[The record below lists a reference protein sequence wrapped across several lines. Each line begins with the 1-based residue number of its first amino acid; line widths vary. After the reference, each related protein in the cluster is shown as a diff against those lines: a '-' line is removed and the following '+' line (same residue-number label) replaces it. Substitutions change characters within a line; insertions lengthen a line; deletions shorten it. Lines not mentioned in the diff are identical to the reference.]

1 MERED
6 TTTPSQD
13 KSWTAIGLMSGTSLD
28 GLDIAKARFDID
40 ENGDWNGELL
50 EFECFDYPE
59 ELWGGLRG
67 SMEMS
72 ALELKYLEKNW
83 SEFAASKVC
92 EMKLEADLLCSHGHT
107 VFHKPEDGITVQIGS
122 GAILAARTGIPT
134 ICDLRSLDVA
144 YGGTGA
150 PLIPMVDRHL
160 FSEYNACV
168 NLGGFSNISI
178 STDEETIA
186 WDMGPCNN
194 LLNLLAREVGK
205 DFDEDGT
212 MAREGLISESLLK
225 ELLALEYHDLRP
237 PKSIGMEWFYNS
249 LVPIIANNTG
259 FSLENIMCTCVEYIA
274 HTITKDLPDGK
285 VLFTGGGARNIFL
298 IERLNKL
305 VDKSEIHIA
314 NEPMI
319 DAKEAYGFAFLGL
332 QRWLLMD
339 NVLDSVTGASRPTS
353 SGAIWLP

>member
-1 MERED
+1 MEHED
-6 TTTPSQD
+6 TTTPAQD
-13 KSWTAIGLMSGTSLD
+13 KSWTVIGLMSGTSLD
-28 GLDIAKARFDID
+28 GLDIARAQFELDDDGAWK
-40 ENGDWNGELL
+40 GELL
-50 EFECFDYPE
+50 DFKCFEYPE
-59 ELWGGLRG
+59 ELWARLRG
-67 SMEMS
+67 SMELS
-72 ALELKYLEKNW
+72 AIDLKYLEKDW
-83 SEFAASKVC
+83 SEFAAAKVL
-92 EMKLEADLLCSHGHT
+92 EMKLKADILCSHGHT

-122 GAILAARTGIPT
+122 GCILAARTSIPT

-160 FSEYNACV
+160 FSEYQACV

-178 STDEETIA
+178 STEEETIA

-205 DFDEDGT
+205 DYDEDGA
-212 MAREGLISESLLK
+212 MARKGLISESLLE

-237 PKSIGMEWFYNS
+237 PKSLGMEWFYNE
-249 LVPIIANNTG
+249 LVPVLVRNNG
-259 FSLENIMCTCVEYIA
+259 FSLENIMCTSVEYIA
-274 HTITKDLPDGK
+274 HTIAKDLPRGK
-285 VLFTGGGARNIFL
+285 VLFSGGGARNTFL
-298 IERLNKL
+298 MERLSLL
-305 VDKSEIHIA
+305 VVDSEIQIC
-314 NEPMI
+314 ESPMI

-339 NVLDSVTGASRPTS
+339 NVLNTVTGASRPTS